1 MVSPIPPVKFQE
13 SPVFFFFPLKNP
25 KNFLPVTKKEGNK
38 KAGYQ
43 VSILCLDFFCLAITL
58 YFSLPVAPPG
68 QQTTA
73 KMSFPATV
81 QQHSY
86 LFLS

>member
-1 MVSPIPPVKFQE
+1 MLSPIPPVKFQE

-38 KAGYQ
+38 KSR
-43 VSILCLDFFCLAITL
+43 VSSVNSMSRFFCLAITL
-58 YFSLPVAPPG
+58 NLSLPVAPPG